1 MGALSLS
8 FGPKHQMGR
17 DVIAFEDLSTFG
29 PRFLGLGGKKR
40 VRGGKPDLRPDPGPT
55 SLLISRASHVLNLL
69 ISRPPGDSSTS
80 GPNIR
85 QL

>member
-29 PRFLGLGGKKR
+29 PRFLGLGGKER
-40 VRGGKPDLRPDPGPT
+40 IRGGKPELHSDPGPS
-55 SLLISRASHVLNLL
+55 SLPISRTSHVPSLP
-69 ISRPPGDSSTS
+69 ISRPPGDSSAS
-80 GPNIR
+80 GPNICHM
-85 QL
+85 